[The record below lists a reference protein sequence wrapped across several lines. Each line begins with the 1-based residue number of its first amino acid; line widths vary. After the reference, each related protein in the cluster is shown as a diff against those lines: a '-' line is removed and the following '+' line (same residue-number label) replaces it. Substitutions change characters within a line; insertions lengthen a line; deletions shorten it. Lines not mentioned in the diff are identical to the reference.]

1 MTFIQLFYMDTNLKS
16 RAKGK
21 RKIGVFR
28 ITSIAPLEIGLTDRG
43 TEFSSGA
50 TVLHISFFPSDDQC
64 FITYRFNSLSLYP
77 GAAVHANFRTIE
89 EGVWQLT
96 TQHTSDN
103 RKHCLIMQYTVFS
116 TFVSLR
122 QIQLII
128 LVYYILPKQTSLYQA
143 NPVFWFF
150 LT

>member
-28 ITSIAPLEIGLTDRG
+28 ITSIAPLEIGLTR
-43 TEFSSGA
+43 TVKPNFQWSYSSA
-50 TVLHISFFPSDDQC
+50 HIFFPSDDQC

-77 GAAVHANFRTIE
+77 GAAVQANFRTIE

-96 TQHTSDN
+96 TQHTADN

-116 TFVSLR
+116 TFASLR